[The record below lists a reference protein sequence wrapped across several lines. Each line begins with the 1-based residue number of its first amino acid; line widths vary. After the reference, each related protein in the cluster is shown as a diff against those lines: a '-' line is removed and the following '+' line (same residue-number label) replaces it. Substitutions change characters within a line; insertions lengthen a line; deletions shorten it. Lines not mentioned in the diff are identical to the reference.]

1 MEKTTPLMRLA
12 GVNPPREPRV
22 RAEVSQEGSRLRRS
36 GLDGDAASQL
46 DGRAVPGRVEQG
58 RVCRLV
64 RRLWTMGT
72 EIGKAAMQ
80 PLALKTSASA
90 SLSRGFGKWTAALQT
105 RRALFRRGA
114 SWEVLGS
121 RRGHVVPRSSMLS
134 ADRRQ

>member
-1 MEKTTPLMRLA
+1 
-12 GVNPPREPRV
+12 
-22 RAEVSQEGSRLRRS
+22 
-36 GLDGDAASQL
+36 
-46 DGRAVPGRVEQG
+46 
-58 RVCRLV
+58 
-64 RRLWTMGT
+64 MGT

-134 ADRRQ
+134 ADRRQLGSMMMTGSAAIAPAISIVYLKIRGFGSGLAFRAE